1 MSYSPLRTFIA
12 ALAVAVV
19 AAFIPVASA
28 NAADMGTTWNNATL
42 PNGAAGLDSI
52 AFGNGVFVG
61 VNTQGDVLRST
72 DGKTWSSVQQSNV
85 VWSSAAF
92 GGGVFVILGEDGS
105 GPVFKRST
113 DNGVTFSNANS
124 SGLSSSGYTG
134 LSFGQNTF
142 IAMDTQSGCFVAVS
156 TDSGQTWND
165 GGSSDSCDEYQS
177 SVFGNGV
184 WVSASTSPSVEFNN
198 DPVGSGWNSVQF
210 ANGDPTPQ
218 SGEVLSEL
226 SFNGTEFMFLIHG
239 LNGSVYK
246 YTSTD
251 GENWSAR
258 TLTNGLPSSEYSGL
272 AWDGAAWLAGAG
284 GSGTG
289 IYRSSDGVAWTRVDA
304 NNTQWY
310 SFAAGSGIVVSGG
323 QPQVSTGAQGLN
335 STIAVGWSA
344 DTPAPSPSP
353 TPSPSPSELPKTGIS
368 SGNVLQS
375 LFIGGLLVALGA
387 LLVRRVK
394 TQRK

>member
-1 MSYSPLRTFIA
+1 MSYSRLRTFIA
-12 ALAVAVV
+12 ALAIAVV

-61 VNTQGDVLRST
+61 VNTQGDILRST

-113 DNGVTFSNANS
+113 DNGVSFSNATSGALNS
-124 SGLSSSGYTG
+124 GGYTG
-134 LSFGQNTF
+134 LSYGQGQF
-142 IAMDTQSGCFVAVS
+142 IAMDTQGNCEVAVS
-156 TDSGQTWND
+156 SNAGQTWVN
-165 GGSSDSCDEYQS
+165 GASSDSCDSYISSTFGNNKFVSISSAPSIEFTTNPS
-177 SVFGNGV
+177 SVNWNPVTFGNNVYPLSGD
-184 WVSASTSPSVEFNN
+184 TPS
-198 DPVGSGWNSVQF
+198 QI
-210 ANGDPTPQ
+210 AY
-218 SGEVLSEL
+218 
-226 SFNGTEFMFLIHG
+226 NGTEFMFL
-239 LNGSVYK
+239 LFDSNGDVYV

-251 GENWSAR
+251 GENWADGTATS
-258 TLTNGLPSSEYSGL
+258 GLPSSEYSGL
-272 AWDGAAWLAGAG
+272 AWDGNAWLAGANG
-284 GSGTG
+284 NGTG
-289 IYRSSDGVAWTRVDA
+289 IYRSADGVTWTRVDA

-310 SFAAGSGIVVSGG
+310 SFALGSGIVVAGG
-323 QPQVSTGAQGLN
+323 QPQVSTGVQGLN

-353 TPSPSPSELPKTGIS
+353 TPSPSPSELPKTGIF